1 MKRPLFIVAVLYVGG
16 ILWAAYLPLPGPL
29 LTWLAAGLILALAGL
44 FNTRAQPLLL
54 GLVLLLTGA
63 INLTQRTALLAPEEL
78 RAVFSDDAEILS
90 LRGTLSETPGQRVYE
105 HEGEARWRTLAQLDV
120 QAFRRPRDPAGIWR
134 RVVGTVMVSTPG
146 LLPPSFFGG
155 RTVEVEGVLK
165 KPVAP
170 SILGQFDYRTYL
182 QRQGIYFQM
191 QVTAPGDWRLTDGLP
206 AGARPPLADR
216 FAQWAKANLARGLP
230 EEDEALRLLWAMTL
244 GWKTALT
251 GEVAEPFMRSGTMH
265 VFAIS
270 GLHIALIAGLLVAVL
285 RVFKM
290 PRGFC
295 GLIVIPMIWAYTG
308 VTGWQASAIRSTIMM
323 SVIIAGWSIHRP
335 SDLLNSL
342 AAAGLIILVWD
353 PQQLFQAGF
362 QLSFF
367 VVLSIGLFTP
377 LLREYEAPLL
387 QPDPFLPDELRSA
400 GQRRLDKAG
409 RWLKASFLT
418 SLAAWLGSIPIV
430 AYYFHLFTPISLLAN
445 MVVVP
450 LSSAALAAS
459 MASLAVGS
467 WWPWLTELFN
477 HSAWFWMSCMIRA
490 SQWAAQMPG
499 GCLHVGTPTVLAFI
513 TYYGWLLCWRFGW
526 LTKVRVRRWAFAAL
540 AALAFATAIEWQ
552 VHRAA
557 TRLTILPL
565 NGGEALHFHTPGR
578 DMLVDCG
585 DTNSA
590 GFVLKPYL
598 RTAGINQLDA
608 LVLTHGDI
616 RQVGGAEF
624 VRAQFRVRQILTSP
638 VAFRSAAYR
647 QLRENIRQQ
656 PGLAQTLERGGRLAD
671 WTALHPEVA
680 DHFPQA
686 DDNALVLSAELHGT
700 RLLLLSDLGKRGQ
713 NALLER
719 HPNTNDLRAD
729 IVVAGLPTQTE
740 PLAEAL
746 LEVIQPRLVIIT
758 DSLYPAT
765 ARASRRLRE
774 RLADREFAVL
784 YTSEAGAIT
793 LTFQPKKWEAAAV
806 GTNISRALPRP

>member
-1 MKRPLFIVAVLYVGG
+1 MKRPLFIVAVLYVVG
-16 ILWAAYLPLPGPL
+16 ILWAEYLPLPGPL
-29 LTWLAAGLILALAGL
+29 LAWLAAGMALALAGL
-44 FNTRAQPLLL
+44 FNAWARPLLL
-54 GLVLLLTGA
+54 ALVLLLTGA
-63 INLTQRTALLAPEEL
+63 VNLTQRTTVLAPADL
-78 RAVFSDDAEILS
+78 RILITTDAEILS
-90 LRGTLSETPGQRVYE
+90 LRGRLKETPGQRVYE
-105 HEGEARWRTLAQLDV
+105 HEGEANWRTLAELDV
-120 QAFRRPRDPAGIWR
+120 QAFRRPRDAAGVWQR
-134 RVVGTVMVSTPG
+134 ASGTVMVSTPG
-146 LLPPSFFGG
+146 LLPPVFFGG
-155 RTVEVEGVLK
+155 RTIAVEGVLK
-165 KPVAP
+165 KPAAP
-170 SILGQFDYRTYL
+170 LVPGQFDYRTYL
-182 QRQGIYFQM
+182 QRQGIHYQM
-191 QVTAPGDWRLTDGLP
+191 QVTVPRDWRLADGLP
-206 AGARPPLADR
+206 ENARPPLADR

-285 RVFKM
+285 RVFKL
-290 PRGFC
+290 PRGAC
-295 GLIVIPMIWAYTG
+295 GLIVIPLIWAYTG

-367 VVLSIGLFTP
+367 VVLSLGLFSP
-377 LLREYEAPLL
+377 LLVEVEGALL
-387 QPDPFLPDELRSA
+387 QPDPFLSDKLRSRW
-400 GQRRLDKAG
+400 QRRFDWLW
-409 RWLKASFLT
+409 RWLRVSCIT
-418 SLAAWLGSIPIV
+418 SVAAWIGSIPLV
-430 AYYFHLFTPISLLAN
+430 AYYFHLFTPVSLLAN
-445 MVVVP
+445 LVVVP

-459 MASLAVGS
+459 LGSLLVGS
-467 WWPWLTELFN
+467 WWPWLAELFN
-477 HSAWFWMSCMIRA
+477 HSAWFWMTCMIRT
-490 SQWAAQMPG
+490 SQWAAQAPG
-499 GCLHVGTPTVLAFI
+499 GFFYVEAPSALAFI
-513 TYYGWLLCWRFGW
+513 PYYGALLCWLLGW
-526 LTKVRVRRWAFAAL
+526 WKKPHARRWAL
-540 AALAFATAIEWQ
+540 AALAVLLCATVAQWQ
-552 VHRAA
+552 VRHAT
-557 TRLTILPL
+557 TRLTVLPL

-578 DMLVDCG
+578 DMLIDCG
-585 DTNSA
+585 DARSA

-598 RTAGINQLDA
+598 RAAGINRLDA

-638 VAFRSAAYR
+638 VAFRSTAYR
-647 QLRENIRQQ
+647 QLRENFRQQ

-671 WTALHPEVA
+671 WTALHPEA
-680 DHFPQA
+680 TEHFPQA
-686 DDNALVLSAELHGT
+686 DDNALVLSAELHDT
-700 RLLLLSDLGKRGQ
+700 RILLLSDLGQRGQ

-719 HPNTNDLRAD
+719 HLNTNTLRAD

-746 LEVIQPRLVIIT
+746 LEAIQPRLVIIT

-765 ARASRRLRE
+765 ARASRRLRA
-774 RLADREFAVL
+774 RLAEREVAVL

-793 LTFQPKKWEAAAV
+793 LTFQPGQWEASAV
-806 GTNISRALPRP
+806 GTNLSRARTLP